1 MKALDYIKE
10 SPYSKEVQCSVYTI
24 LFIENPKLIDPIK
37 SVDKIEYD
45 VIDKGLFI
53 GGIANP
59 LLNEKM
65 NSVDDLARAYYRE
78 MLVGNVFDLPDKK
91 FVVKFNQLYKE
102 ATTQI

>member
-1 MKALDYIKE
+1 MKTLDYIKE
-10 SPYSKEVQCSVYTI
+10 SPYSKEVQYSVYTI
-24 LFIENPKLIDPIK
+24 LFIENPSLVDSIK

-59 LLNEKM
+59 LLKEKV

-78 MLVGNVFDLPDKK
+78 MLVGNVFDLPNKEFVSKFKK
-91 FVVKFNQLYKE
+91 LYEE